1 MCTRYEDIYS
11 CFRDDF
17 SLYLTI
23 LIRDVNS
30 NNIVYIF
37 LFVICYLLFFEKK
50 VKWIE
55 YANENCNGNNI
66 SLSSR
71 RSDDDNNTLLSSSFI
86 NFNHKTSS
94 HSSLSLMLHCVCK
107 YRTFRM
113 CTMRELIP
121 RITILPIS

>member
-1 MCTRYEDIYS
+1 MCIRYEDIYS
-11 CFRDDF
+11 CYRDDF

-23 LIRDVNS
+23 LSMLIRIILCTS
-30 NNIVYIF
+30 F
-37 LFVICYLLFFEKK
+37 YLLFFEKK

-66 SLSSR
+66 LLSSR

-121 RITILPIS
+121 RIIILPIS